1 MDFNTISFWW
11 TVIGAGVATSAC
23 ALILG
28 LRQKKPVFYVFFAG
42 AAGWGIQ
49 SAMIHDFGDSS
60 SILLVA
66 TVLATAAV
74 SVFTQAGARLFR
86 TPVTVLLI
94 PSLFPIVPGAL
105 LYRMA
110 FAFFAGDMQA
120 ASTCGIQALL
130 TSGGI
135 ALGILCIE
143 SLVLGGRIIRSH
155 FRSRQIR

>member
-1 MDFNTISFWW
+1 MACNGFSFWL
-11 TVIGAGVATSAC
+11 TVLGAGVATSAC

-28 LRQKKPVFYVFFAG
+28 LRQKMPVFYVFFAG

-49 SAMIHDFGDSS
+49 SAMIHRFGDSS
-60 SILLVA
+60 AILLVA
-66 TVLATAAV
+66 TVLATAGV
-74 SVFTQAGARLFR
+74 SVFTQVGARLFR

-110 FAFFAGDMQA
+110 FAFFVGDVQT

-135 ALGILCIE
+135 ALGILSIE
-143 SLVLGGRIIRSH
+143 SFVLGGRILRGR
-155 FRSRQIR
+155 FGRRQMR